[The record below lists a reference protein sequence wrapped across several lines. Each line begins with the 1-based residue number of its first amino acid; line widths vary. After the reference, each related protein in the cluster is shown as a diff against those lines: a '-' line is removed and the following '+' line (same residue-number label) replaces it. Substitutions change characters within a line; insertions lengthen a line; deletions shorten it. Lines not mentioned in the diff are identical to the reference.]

1 MIRFASWRI
10 VRRLVFISAFLAL
23 PIAASA
29 QDAIIT
35 GTVTD
40 TTGGVLPGVTL
51 TATHG
56 ASGNTFEAVTNERGA
71 FRMPAR
77 AGIYQISAMLPG
89 FGTVMRKELE
99 LLVGQEAVVNLQ
111 MSPATVQE
119 SVTVSEEAPLI
130 NTTSSSIGGNID
142 PRQTQELPVNGR
154 DWLALTALAP
164 GMRAND
170 ATLGPT
176 TGERNGN
183 REFQLNMDGQEVSV
197 AQGGNRGQ
205 PRFSRDA
212 IAEFQFL
219 ASRFDATQG
228 RSTGLQVNAITKSG
242 SNLAAGSFSGYFRD
256 DKFNAADFIAGH
268 VLPYSNQQLSATY
281 GGPILR
287 DRLHYFANFEYER
300 EPGTLT
306 FNTPYPRFN
315 VELTGKKKTEMSGL
329 RLDYQFSSRTRLM
342 VRGNHF
348 SYHNPYELQSTQ
360 VGSHPSAVENFK
372 RRSDELWANM
382 TRVMT
387 NRIVNE
393 VKVGFNS
400 HLYQTSN
407 YTYRPDHPQAAAGIL
422 YGHPRITF
430 RGFAF
435 GGNVRTPQNN
445 SANVYQL
452 RDDLTLSFDKGG
464 RHDMKLGFE
473 DLYAINAAF
482 SCRYCMGNIDAQGGP
497 VPANI
502 EDLFPVWNDVS
513 TWNLA
518 AISPITRRYNFGN
531 GDFRNAMPEYNYAGW
546 AQDDWAITSKLT
558 LNLGLRYD
566 VALNV
571 WGNHYGLPP
580 IVEPDRPN
588 DKNNFQPRVGF
599 AYRLTDRTV
608 LRGGYGRY
616 YGDLITGIAGQMA
629 GITKSAV
636 VEVQNDGRPDF
647 AANPFNGPWPTQAQ
661 LEARFCSTAQT
672 PTCVRRDT
680 GQDFLAP
687 PAEFTKMP
695 YSHQA
700 SFGMQR
706 QLTDVMGID
715 ADYVYVGGRD
725 ERTTQGT
732 TLNNINLSY
741 DPLTGVNYPFTDIS
755 KRPFPNFGALAMNVM
770 GGRSNY
776 HALQTGIT
784 KRLSQHWQA
793 SATYAVSVLHDSSA
807 PAVSGTRVVPFP
819 VAPDL
824 GGEYSLGSTDQR
836 NRATFNGI
844 WEVARGFQL
853 SGLYFYGSG
862 QRLSNSYGGDLRLC
876 GQGCDRLRPNGTI
889 VARNS
894 FVGDPIH
901 RVDLRLQQR
910 IRLHGRATLEGLL
923 EAYNLFNHE
932 NFGTY
937 ETRESNAS
945 YRLPIPNTALVY
957 QPRMIQLGFR
967 TTF

>member
-1 MIRFASWRI
+1 MFRFVGWCV
-10 VRRLVFISAFLAL
+10 VRRFFIVCAMLVL
-23 PIAASA
+23 PVAGYA
-29 QDAIIT
+29 QEATIN

-40 TTGGVLPGVTL
+40 STGAVLPGVTI
-51 TATHG
+51 TAVHE
-56 ASGNTFEAVTNERGA
+56 ASGNTFEAVTGDRGT
-71 FRMPAR
+71 FRVAAR
-77 AGIYQISAMLPG
+77 AGVFRITAVLPG
-89 FGTVMRKELE
+89 FSTVTRTALE
-99 LLVGQEAVVNLQ
+99 LLVGQQVTVNVQ
-111 MSPATVQE
+111 MTISTLQE
-119 SVTVSEEAPLI
+119 SVTVTGDAPLI
-130 NTTSSSIGGNID
+130 STTTSSIGGNVD

-154 DWLALTALAP
+154 DWMALSTLAP
-164 GMRAND
+164 GMRAN
-170 ATLGPT
+170 ATDLGPT

-228 RSTGLQVNAITKSG
+228 RSTGLQVNAITRSG
-242 SNLAAGSFSGYFRD
+242 SNVSAGSLSGYFRD
-256 DKFNAADFIAGH
+256 DAFNASDFIAKK
-268 VLPYSNQQLSATY
+268 VLPYSNQQISATY

-287 DRLHYFANFEYER
+287 DRLHYFANYERER

-306 FNTPYPRFN
+306 FNTPYPSFN
-315 VELTGKKKTEMSGL
+315 VPLTGTKRTEMAGL
-329 RLDYQFSSRTRLM
+329 RLDYQLSSRTRVM
-342 VRGNHF
+342 VRGNTF
-348 SYHNPYELQSTQ
+348 TYKNPYELQSTQ
-360 VGSHPSAVENFK
+360 VGSHPAAVENFK
-372 RRSDELWANM
+372 RRSDELFANM

-387 NRIVNE
+387 NRVVNE

-400 HLYQTSN
+400 HLYRTSN
-407 YTYRPDHPQAAAGIL
+407 YTYRPDHPQAANGIV
-422 YGHPRITF
+422 YGHPRITL
-430 RGFAF
+430 RGFAI

-452 RDDLTLSFDKGG
+452 RDDLSVSFDKGG
-464 RHDMKLGFE
+464 RHDMKLGVE

-502 EDLFPVWNDVS
+502 EALFPVWNDVS

-518 AISPITRRYNFGN
+518 ALSPITRRYNFGN
-531 GDFRNAMPEYNYAGW
+531 GQFRTALPEYNYAGW

-566 VALNV
+566 AALNV
-571 WGNHYGLPP
+571 WANHYGLAP
-580 IVEPDRPN
+580 IVDDNRPN
-588 DKNNFQPRVGF
+588 DINNFQPRLGF
-599 AYRLTDRTV
+599 AYTLTPQTV
-608 LRGGYGRY
+608 IRGGYGRY
-616 YGDLITGIAGQMA
+616 YGDLITGLAGQMA
-629 GITKSAV
+629 GITRSAV
-636 VEVQNDGRPDF
+636 VEVANDGRPDF
-647 AANPFNGPWPTQAQ
+647 AVNPFNGPWPSQAQ
-661 LEARFCSTAQT
+661 LEARFCSTART

-700 SFGMQR
+700 SLGVQR
-706 QLTDVMGID
+706 QLNATMSFDV
-715 ADYVYVGGRD
+715 DYVFVGGRD

-732 TLNNINLSY
+732 QLNNINLSY
-741 DPLTGVNYPFTDIS
+741 DPVTGANYPFTDIS
-755 KRPFPNFGALAMNVM
+755 RRPFPDFGALAMNVM
-770 GGRSNY
+770 GGRSNS
-776 HALQTGIT
+776 HSVQTAFT
-784 KRLSQHWQA
+784 KRLSHRWQA
-793 SATYAVSVLHDSSA
+793 SGTYTLSFLYDSSA
-807 PAVSGTRVVPFP
+807 PAVSGTSVVPFP

-836 NRATFNGI
+836 NRGTFNGI
-844 WEVARGFQL
+844 WEVGRGFQL

-862 QRLSNSYGGDLRLC
+862 QRFGNSYGGDLRQC
-876 GQGCDRLRPNGTI
+876 GQGCDRLRPDGTI
-889 VARNS
+889 VPRNS
-894 FVGDPIH
+894 FVGGSIH

-910 IRLHGRATLEGLL
+910 IRVSGKVSLAGIL

-932 NFGTY
+932 NYGTY

-945 YRLPIPNTALVY
+945 YALPIPNPSLVY
-957 QPRMIQLGFR
+957 QPRMLQLGFR

>member
-1 MIRFASWRI
+1 MFRFASWRV
-10 VRRLVFISAFLAL
+10 VRRLFFVSAMLAL
-23 PIAASA
+23 PVAAYSQEA
-29 QDAIIT
+29 TINGTIT
-35 GTVTD
+35 D
-40 TTGGVLPGVTL
+40 STGAVLPGVSIV
-51 TATHG
+51 AVHE
-56 ASGNTFEAVTNERGA
+56 ASGNTFEAVTDERGV
-71 FRMPAR
+71 FRIAAR
-77 AGIYQISAMLPG
+77 AGVYRMSAMLPG
-89 FGTVMRKELE
+89 FGTVMRRELE
-99 LLVGQEAVVNLQ
+99 LLVGQTAVVNLQ
-111 MSPATVQE
+111 MAPATLQE
-119 SVTVSEEAPLI
+119 SVTVSGDAPLV
-130 NTTSSSIGGNID
+130 NTTTSSVGGNID
-142 PRQTQELPVNGR
+142 TRQTQELPVNGR

-170 ATLGPT
+170 AVLGPT
-176 TGERNGN
+176 AGERNGN

-219 ASRFDATQG
+219 SSQFDATQG

-242 SNLAAGSFSGYFRD
+242 SNIAAGSFSGYFRD
-256 DKFNAADFIAGH
+256 DKFNAEDFIAH
-268 VLPYSNQQLSATY
+268 KVLPYSNQQISATY
-281 GGPILR
+281 GGPIIR

-315 VELTGKKKTEMSGL
+315 IDLTGTKKTDMSGL

-360 VGSHPSAVENFK
+360 VGSHPAAVENFK

-387 NRIVNE
+387 SRIVNE

-400 HLYQTSN
+400 HLYQTGN

-430 RGFAF
+430 RGFTI

-445 SANVYQL
+445 SANDYQI

-464 RHDMKLGFE
+464 RHDMKLGAE
-473 DLYAINAAF
+473 DLYEVNAAF

-502 EDLFPVWNDVS
+502 EALFPVWNDVS

-531 GDFRNAMPEYNYAGW
+531 GDFRNALPAYMYAGW

-571 WGNHYGLPP
+571 WGNHYGLAP
-580 IVEPDRPN
+580 IVEADRPN
-588 DKNNFQPRVGF
+588 DTNNFQPRLGF
-599 AYRLTDRTV
+599 AYKLTDRTV

-647 AANPFNGPWPTQAQ
+647 AANPFNGPWPTREQ
-661 LEARFCSTAQT
+661 LEARFCSVSLT

-687 PAEFTKMP
+687 PAAFTKMP

-706 QLTDVMGID
+706 QLSDVMSIEET
-715 ADYVYVGGRD
+715 YVYVGGRD

-741 DPLTGVNYPFTDIS
+741 DPVTGVNYPFTDIS
-755 KRPFPNFGALAMNVM
+755 KRPYPNFGALAMNVM

-776 HALQTGIT
+776 HALQTALT

-793 SATYAVSVLHDSSA
+793 SGTYALSVLHDSSA
-807 PAVSGTRVVPFP
+807 PAVSGTRVVPFS

-844 WEVARGFQL
+844 WEVSRGFQL

-862 QRLSNSYGGDLRLC
+862 QRVSNSYGGDLRQC

-889 VARNS
+889 VPRNS
-894 FVGDPIH
+894 FVGAPIH

-910 IRLHGRATLEGLL
+910 VHVHGRATLEGMF
-923 EAYNLFNHE
+923 EIYNLFNHE

-945 YRLPIPNTALVY
+945 YGLPIPNTALVY

>member
-1 MIRFASWRI
+1 MRSGLL
-10 VRRLVFISAFLAL
+10 VRLILAL
-23 PIAASA
+23 VLLTLPTTAHA
-29 QDAIIT
+29 QEAVIN

-40 TTGGVLPGVTL
+40 STGGVLPGVTV
-51 TATHG
+51 TALHQ
-56 ASGNTFEAVTNERGA
+56 ASGNTFDSVTDARGT
-71 FRMPAR
+71 FRIAAR
-77 AGIYQISAMLPG
+77 AGVFRVTAMLPG
-89 FGTVMRKELE
+89 FATVTRTGLE
-99 LLVGQEAVVNLQ
+99 LLVGQQAVVNLQ
-111 MSPATVQE
+111 LALSTLQE
-119 SVTVSEEAPLI
+119 SVTVTGETPLI
-130 NTTSSSIGGNID
+130 NTTMSSMGGNVD

-154 DWLALTALAP
+154 DWLALSTLAP
-164 GMRAND
+164 GMRAN
-170 ATLGPT
+170 ATDLGPT
-176 TGERNGN
+176 TGERMGN

-212 IAEFQFL
+212 IGEFQFL
-219 ASRFDATQG
+219 SSRFDATQG
-228 RSTGLQVNAITKSG
+228 RSTGLQVNAITRSG
-242 SNLAAGSFSGYFRD
+242 SNIAAGSFSGYFRD
-256 DKFNAADFIAGH
+256 DSFNAADFIAKK
-268 VLPYSNQQLSATY
+268 VLPYSNQQISATY

-287 DRLHYFANFEYER
+287 DRLHYFANVEYER

-306 FNTPYPRFN
+306 FNTPYPSFN
-315 VELTGKKKTEMSGL
+315 IQLTGPKKTEMAGL

-342 VRGNHF
+342 VRGNTF
-348 SYHNPYELQSTQ
+348 SYKNPYELQSTQ
-360 VGSHPSAVENFK
+360 VGSHPAAVENFK

-407 YTYRPDHPQAAAGIL
+407 YTYRPDHPQAAAGIV
-422 YGHPRITF
+422 YGHPRITLRSF
-430 RGFAF
+430 TI

-452 RDDLTLSFDKGG
+452 RDDLTISFDKGG
-464 RHDMKLGFE
+464 RHDMKLGAE

-497 VPANI
+497 APANL
-502 EDLFPVWNDVS
+502 EALFPVWNDVS

-518 AISPITRRYNFGN
+518 ALSPITRRYTFGN
-531 GDFRNAMPEYNYAGW
+531 GDFRNALPEYNYAGW
-546 AQDDWAITSKLT
+546 MQDDWAITTRLT

-571 WGNHYGLPP
+571 WGNHYGLAP
-580 IVEPDRPN
+580 IVEADRPN
-588 DKNNFQPRVGF
+588 DTNNFQPRLGF
-599 AYRLTDRTV
+599 AYRLTDQTV

-636 VEVQNDGRPDF
+636 VEVQNDGRADF
-647 AANPFNGPWPTQAQ
+647 ALNPFNGPWPTRAQ
-661 LEARFCSTAQT
+661 LEARFCSTART

-700 SFGMQR
+700 SIGMQR
-706 QLTDVMGID
+706 QLTPTMGVE
-715 ADYVYVGGRD
+715 ADYVFVGGRE

-741 DPLTGVNYPFTDIS
+741 DPVTGVNYPFSDINR
-755 KRPFPNFGALAMNVM
+755 RPFPDFGALAMNVM
-770 GGRSNY
+770 GGRSNS
-776 HALQTGIT
+776 HGLQTAFT
-784 KRLSQHWQA
+784 KRLSHHWQA
-793 SATYAVSVLHDSSA
+793 SGTYTLSWLRDMSA
-807 PAVSGTRVVPFP
+807 PAVSGTRPVPFP

-824 GGEYSLGSTDQR
+824 GGEYSFGATDQR
-836 NRATFNGI
+836 HRGTFNGI
-844 WEVARGFQL
+844 WAVGRGFQL

-862 QRLSNSYGGDLRLC
+862 QRFANSYGGDLRQC
-876 GQGCDRLRPNGTI
+876 GQGCDRLRPDGSI
-889 VARNS
+889 VPRDS
-894 FVGDPIH
+894 FIGDPIH

-910 IRLHGRATLEGLL
+910 FRIHGRAALEGIL

-932 NFGTY
+932 NYGTY

-945 YRLPIPNTALVY
+945 YGLPIPNTSLAY
-957 QPRMIQLGFR
+957 QPRMLQFGFR
-967 TTF
+967 STF